1 MNYGMIVY
9 ILGTI
14 LKAEAILMSL
24 PALVAFLCG
33 EGDLVPMLAAILI
46 ASGAGLLFTFKK
58 PKNTV
63 IYAKEGFVVTALSWV
78 VMSLVGALPFVFA
91 GAIPSYID
99 AVFETVSGFTTTG
112 ASILTDVEGMS
123 RGLLFWRSFTHWV
136 GGMGVLVFLLAIVPL
151 AGGRSVHI
159 MRAESPGPVVGKLV
173 PKVRDTAMILYGIY
187 ITMTVVL
194 IALLLLG
201 GMPLYDSAVHAFGTA
216 GTGGF
221 GIWGDSIAHYDS
233 AYIDV
238 VLSIGMVLFGV
249 NFNIYYLLLMGKVK
263 SILRSEELRWY
274 LGIIAGATLLIAWN
288 TLSRWGGMLQSLR
301 YAFFQVASVITTTG
315 FATADFNLWP
325 ELSRMLLLVL
335 MLVGACAGSTGG
347 GMKVSRL
354 IIMLKSAKREISRML
369 HPRSVYTLQ
378 FEGKP
383 LEDQT
388 IHNVFTYFFILVFL
402 VIASVLLVSLDNMD
416 FDSTFSAVL
425 ACINN
430 IGPGLGIVGPMGSY
444 AALSPLSKLV
454 LILDMLLGRRSSLPW
469 RRAFPGAFCENC
481 TFEKSLRGV

>member
-288 TLSRWGGMLQSLR
+288 TLSRWGGILQSLR

-416 FDSTFSAVL
+416 FDST
-425 ACINN
+425 
-430 IGPGLGIVGPMGSY
+430 
-444 AALSPLSKLV
+444 
-454 LILDMLLGRRSSLPW
+454 
-469 RRAFPGAFCENC
+469 
-481 TFEKSLRGV
+481 

>member
-123 RGLLFWRSFTHWV
+123 RGLLFWRFFTHWV

-288 TLSRWGGMLQSLR
+288 TLSRWGGILQSLR

-454 LILDMLLGRRSSLPW
+454 LILDMLLGRLEIFPMLMLFAPSVW
-469 RRAFPGAFCENC
+469 IGKRRKG
-481 TFEKSLRGV
+481 

>member
-288 TLSRWGGMLQSLR
+288 TLSRWGGILQSLR

-454 LILDMLLGRRSSLPW
+454 LILDMLLGRLEIFPMLMLFAPSVW
-469 RRAFPGAFCENC
+469 IGKRR
-481 TFEKSLRGV
+481 RG

>member
-33 EGDLVPMLAAILI
+33 EGDLMPLLAAILI
-46 ASGAGLLFTFKK
+46 ASGAGLLFTLKK

-63 IYAKEGFVVTALSWV
+63 IYAREGFVVTALSWV

-151 AGGRSVHI
+151 SGGRSVHI

-194 IALLLLG
+194 IGLLLLG

-238 VLSIGMVLFGV
+238 VLSVGMVLFGV
-249 NFNIYYLLLMGKVK
+249 NFNIYYLLLMGKLK

-288 TLSRWGGMLQSLR
+288 TLPLWGGMLRSLR
-301 YAFFQVASVITTTG
+301 YAFFQVSSIITTTG

-325 ELSRMLLLVL
+325 ELSRSLLLVL

-402 VIASVLLVSLDNMD
+402 IIASVLLVSLDNMD
-416 FDSTFSAVL
+416 FDSTFSAVM

-430 IGPGLGIVGPMGSY
+430 IGPGLGVVGPMGGY
-444 AALSPLSKLV
+444 ATLSPLSKLV
-454 LILDMLLGRRSSLPW
+454 LILDMLLGRLEIFPMLMLFAPSVW
-469 RRAFPGAFCENC
+469 IGKRRKG
-481 TFEKSLRGV
+481 

>member
-24 PALVAFLCG
+24 PALVAFLCR

-159 MRAESPGPVVGKLV
+159 MRAESPGPSVGKLE
-173 PKVRDTAMILYGIY
+173 PKVRDPAMILYGIY

-249 NFNIYYLLLMGKVK
+249 NFNI
-263 SILRSEELRWY
+263 
-274 LGIIAGATLLIAWN
+274 
-288 TLSRWGGMLQSLR
+288 
-301 YAFFQVASVITTTG
+301 
-315 FATADFNLWP
+315 
-325 ELSRMLLLVL
+325 
-335 MLVGACAGSTGG
+335 
-347 GMKVSRL
+347 
-354 IIMLKSAKREISRML
+354 
-369 HPRSVYTLQ
+369 
-378 FEGKP
+378 
-383 LEDQT
+383 
-388 IHNVFTYFFILVFL
+388 
-402 VIASVLLVSLDNMD
+402 
-416 FDSTFSAVL
+416 
-425 ACINN
+425 
-430 IGPGLGIVGPMGSY
+430 
-444 AALSPLSKLV
+444 
-454 LILDMLLGRRSSLPW
+454 
-469 RRAFPGAFCENC
+469 
-481 TFEKSLRGV
+481 

>member
-1 MNYGMIVY
+1 M
-9 ILGTI
+9 
-14 LKAEAILMSL
+14 
-24 PALVAFLCG
+24 
-33 EGDLVPMLAAILI
+33 
-46 ASGAGLLFTFKK
+46 
-58 PKNTV
+58 
-63 IYAKEGFVVTALSWV
+63 VTALSWV

-454 LILDMLLGRRSSLPW
+454 LILDMLLGRLEIFPMLMLFAPSVW
-469 RRAFPGAFCENC
+469 IGKRR
-481 TFEKSLRGV
+481 RG

>member
-123 RGLLFWRSFTHWV
+123 RGLLFWRSFPHWV

-288 TLSRWGGMLQSLR
+288 TLSRWGGILQSLR

-454 LILDMLLGRRSSLPW
+454 LILDMLLGRLEIFPMLMLFAPSVW
-469 RRAFPGAFCENC
+469 IGKRR
-481 TFEKSLRGV
+481 RG

>member
-288 TLSRWGGMLQSLR
+288 TLSRWGGILQSLR
-301 YAFFQVASVITTTG
+301 YASFQVASVITTTG

-454 LILDMLLGRRSSLPW
+454 LILDMLLGRLEIFPMLMLFAPSVW
-469 RRAFPGAFCENC
+469 IGKRR
-481 TFEKSLRGV
+481 RG

>member
-136 GGMGVLVFLLAIVPL
+136 GGMGGLVFLLGVVPL

-288 TLSRWGGMLQSLR
+288 TLSRWGGILQSLR

-454 LILDMLLGRRSSLPW
+454 LILDMLLGRLEIFPMLMLFAPSVW
-469 RRAFPGAFCENC
+469 IGKRR
-481 TFEKSLRGV
+481 RG

>member
-112 ASILTDVEGMS
+112 ASILTDVEAMTH
-123 RGLLFWRSFTHWV
+123 GLLFWRSFTHWV

-288 TLSRWGGMLQSLR
+288 TLSRWGGILQSLR

-454 LILDMLLGRRSSLPW
+454 LILDMLLGRLEIFPMLMLFAPSVW
-469 RRAFPGAFCENC
+469 IGKRR
-481 TFEKSLRGV
+481 RG

>member
-159 MRAESPGPVVGKLV
+159 MRAESPGPVVAKLV

-288 TLSRWGGMLQSLR
+288 TLSRWGGILQSLR

-454 LILDMLLGRRSSLPW
+454 LILDMLLGRLEIFPMLMLFAPSVW
-469 RRAFPGAFCENC
+469 IGKRR
-481 TFEKSLRGV
+481 RG

>member
-288 TLSRWGGMLQSLR
+288 TLSRWGGILQSLR

-315 FATADFNLWP
+315 FARADFTLWP
-325 ELSRMLLLVL
+325 ELPGMLLLVL
-335 MLVGACAGSTGG
+335 MLVGAGAGSTGG
-347 GMKVSRL
+347 GLKVSRL

-454 LILDMLLGRRSSLPW
+454 LILDMLLGRLEIFPMLMLFAPSVW
-469 RRAFPGAFCENC
+469 IGKRR
-481 TFEKSLRGV
+481 RG

>member
-1 MNYGMIVY
+1 MNYKMIRY

-14 LKAEAILMSL
+14 LKVEALLMCL
-24 PALVAFLCG
+24 PALVAFWYG
-33 EGDLVPMLAAILI
+33 EGDLLPFLVTILV
-46 ASGAGLLFTFKK
+46 ASGLGLGLALKR
-58 PKNTV
+58 PQNTV
-63 IYAKEGFVVTALSWV
+63 IYAREGFVITSLSWI
-78 VMSLVGALPFVFA
+78 VMSLVGALPFRLA
-91 GAIPSYID
+91 GAIPHYID

-112 ASILTDVEGMS
+112 ASILTDVEAMG

-288 TLSRWGGMLQSLR
+288 TLSRWGGILQSLR

-454 LILDMLLGRRSSLPW
+454 LILDMLLGRLEIFPMLMLFAPSVW
-469 RRAFPGAFCENC
+469 IGKRR
-481 TFEKSLRGV
+481 RG

>member
-288 TLSRWGGMLQSLR
+288 TLSRWGGILQSLR

-335 MLVGACAGSTGG
+335 RLVGACAGSTGG

-454 LILDMLLGRRSSLPW
+454 LILDMLLGRLEIFPMLMLFAPSVW
-469 RRAFPGAFCENC
+469 IGKRR
-481 TFEKSLRGV
+481 RG

>member
-288 TLSRWGGMLQSLR
+288 TLSRWGGILQSLR

-315 FATADFNLWP
+315 FATAGFNLWP

-454 LILDMLLGRRSSLPW
+454 LILDMLLGRLEIFPMLMLFAPSVW
-469 RRAFPGAFCENC
+469 IGKRR
-481 TFEKSLRGV
+481 RG

>member
-78 VMSLVGALPFVFA
+78 AMSLVGALPFVFA

-123 RGLLFWRSFTHWV
+123 RGLLFWRSFTHGV
-136 GGMGVLVFLLAIVPL
+136 GGRGVLVFLLAIVPL

-288 TLSRWGGMLQSLR
+288 TLSRWGGILQSLR

-454 LILDMLLGRRSSLPW
+454 LILDMLLGRLEIFPMLMLFAPSVW
-469 RRAFPGAFCENC
+469 IGKRR
-481 TFEKSLRGV
+481 RG

>member
-112 ASILTDVEGMS
+112 ASILTDVEAMTH
-123 RGLLFWRSFTHWV
+123 GLLFWRSFTHWV
-136 GGMGVLVFLLAIVPL
+136 GGMGVLGFLLAIVPL

-288 TLSRWGGMLQSLR
+288 TLSRWGGILQSLR

-454 LILDMLLGRRSSLPW
+454 LILDMLLGRLEIFPMLMLFAPSVW
-469 RRAFPGAFCENC
+469 IGKRR
-481 TFEKSLRGV
+481 RG

>member
-9 ILGTI
+9 ILGTS

-288 TLSRWGGMLQSLR
+288 TLSRWGGILQSLR

-335 MLVGACAGSTGG
+335 MLVGACAGRTGG

-369 HPRSVYTLQ
+369 HPRSVYTIQ

-454 LILDMLLGRRSSLPW
+454 LILDMLLGRLEIFPMLMLFAPSVW
-469 RRAFPGAFCENC
+469 IGKRR
-481 TFEKSLRGV
+481 RG

>member
-78 VMSLVGALPFVFA
+78 AMSLVGALPFVFA

-99 AVFETVSGFTTTG
+99 AVFETVCGFTTTG

-288 TLSRWGGMLQSLR
+288 TLSRWGGILQSLR

-454 LILDMLLGRRSSLPW
+454 LILDMLLGRLEIFPMLMLFAPSVW
-469 RRAFPGAFCENC
+469 IGKRR
-481 TFEKSLRGV
+481 RG

>member
-1 MNYGMIVY
+1 
-9 ILGTI
+9 
-14 LKAEAILMSL
+14 MS
-24 PALVAFLCG
+24 CW
-33 EGDLVPMLAAILI
+33 
-46 ASGAGLLFTFKK
+46 SAGSRFWT
-58 PKNTV
+58 P
-63 IYAKEGFVVTALSWV
+63 ISALSWV

-288 TLSRWGGMLQSLR
+288 TLSRWGGILQSLR

-454 LILDMLLGRRSSLPW
+454 LILDMLLGRLEIFPMLMLFAPSVW
-469 RRAFPGAFCENC
+469 IGKRR
-481 TFEKSLRGV
+481 RG

>member
-1 MNYGMIVY
+1 MNFKLVLRITGFTLLIEAAAMLLPMGVALLYGENPIPFLSS
-9 ILGTI
+9 ILI
-14 LKAEAILMSL
+14 I
-24 PALVAFLCG
+24 
-33 EGDLVPMLAAILI
+33 LAA
-46 ASGAGLLFTFKK
+46 ACVPVFLLK
-58 PKNTV
+58 PKKDFF
-63 IYAKEGFVVTALSWV
+63 AREGFFTVGLIWV
-78 VMSLVGALPFVFA
+78 LFGVFGALPFWFSGQFGPYVDCF
-91 GAIPSYID
+91 
-99 AVFETVSGFTTTG
+99 FETISGFTTTG
-112 ASILTDVEGMS
+112 ATILTAIEGLPM
-123 RGLLFWRSFTHWV
+123 GLLFWRSFTHWL

-288 TLSRWGGMLQSLR
+288 TLSRWGGILQSLR

-454 LILDMLLGRRSSLPW
+454 LILDMLLGRLEIFPMLMLFAPSVW
-469 RRAFPGAFCENC
+469 IGKRR
-481 TFEKSLRGV
+481 RG

>member
-78 VMSLVGALPFVFA
+78 AMSLVGALPFVFA

-123 RGLLFWRSFTHWV
+123 RGPLFWRSFTHWV

-151 AGGRSVHI
+151 AGGRSVYI

-288 TLSRWGGMLQSLR
+288 TLSRWGGILQSLR

-454 LILDMLLGRRSSLPW
+454 LILDMLLGRLEIFPMLMLFAPSVW
-469 RRAFPGAFCENC
+469 IGKRR
-481 TFEKSLRGV
+481 RG

>member
-288 TLSRWGGMLQSLR
+288 TLSRWGGILQSLR

-347 GMKVSRL
+347 DLKVSRL

-454 LILDMLLGRRSSLPW
+454 LILDMLLGRLEIFPMLMLFAPSVW
-469 RRAFPGAFCENC
+469 IGKRR
-481 TFEKSLRGV
+481 RG